1 MKGHSDVIA
10 GLNAVLTGE
19 LTAINQYF
27 LHAKMLKN
35 WGYQKLG
42 DYVYKES
49 IDEMKHADKIVDRI
63 LFLEGVPNLQKLE
76 KLTIGETFPEI
87 LDADIKLEYIN
98 IPRIRDA
105 IAKCMQHADHVTREL
120 LEKILS
126 DEEHHV
132 DWIEAQQQIIKDVG
146 IENYLATQ
154 I

>member
-1 MKGHSDVIA
+1 
-10 GLNAVLTGE
+10 
-19 LTAINQYF
+19 
-27 LHAKMLKN
+27 
-35 WGYQKLG
+35 
-42 DYVYKES
+42 
-49 IDEMKHADKIVDRI
+49 
-63 LFLEGVPNLQKLE
+63 LQKLE

-120 LEKILS
+120 LESILC
-126 DEEHHV
+126 DEEKHV